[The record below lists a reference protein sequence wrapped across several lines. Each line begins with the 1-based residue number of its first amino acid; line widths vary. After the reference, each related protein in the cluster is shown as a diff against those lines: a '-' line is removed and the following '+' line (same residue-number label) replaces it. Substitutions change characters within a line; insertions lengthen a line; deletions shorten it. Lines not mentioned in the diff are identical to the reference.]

1 MTREELQMMLSEIG
15 GSEPE
20 RQGEIAAT
28 VLGEFDTIN
37 SSMTEGVPDG
47 ASDWREAY
55 NNLRRDYVNRFMGV
69 SNVPGDIQ
77 PPNESKSDMVDDGSP
92 VSIADLF
99 KNK

>member
-28 VLGEFDTIN
+28 VLGEFDTVT
-37 SSMTEGVPDG
+37 SRMTEGVPDG

-69 SNVPGDIQ
+69 SSVPSDIQ
-77 PPNESKSDMVDDGSP
+77 PPNENKSDMVDDGGP

>member
-28 VLGEFDTIN
+28 VLGEFDTVN
-37 SSMTEGVPDG
+37 LRMTEGVPDG
-47 ASDWREAY
+47 ASDWHEAY

-69 SNVPGDIQ
+69 SSVSSDIQ
-77 PPNESKSDMVDDGSP
+77 PPNDNKSDMVDDGGP

>member
-28 VLGEFDTIN
+28 VLGEFDTVN
-37 SSMTEGVPDG
+37 SRMTEGVPDG

-77 PPNESKSDMVDDGSP
+77 PPNGNKSDMVDDGGP